1 VTDSHGMNGEQAA
14 FCRAECPR
22 LVGTLTLYCGDRHLA
37 EELAQEALARA
48 CRSWPR
54 VQTMTA
60 PGAWV
65 HRVAINLANRHF
77 RRRRVALGAVR
88 RHASSISPVHDDGD
102 VAAAVAVRAA
112 VAALPLRQRTALVL
126 RYYSDLPVAQVA
138 AAMGCAEGTV
148 KALTHKAVGALRAH
162 GGLLDTSEVIDER

>member
-1 VTDSHGMNGEQAA
+1 MTDSGMSGEQAA
-14 FCRAECPR
+14 FCRVEHPR
-22 LVGTLTLYCGDRHLA
+22 LVGTLTLYCGNRYLA

-54 VQTMTA
+54 VQAMAA

-77 RRRRVALGAVR
+77 RRRRVALGALR
-88 RHASSISPVHDDGD
+88 RHTASASTVHHDND
-102 VAAAVAVRAA
+102 VAAAVAIRTA

-126 RYYSDLPVAQVA
+126 RYYSDLLVAEVA
-138 AAMGCAEGTV
+138 VAMGCAEGTV
-148 KALTHKAVGALRAH
+148 KALTHKAVWALRER
-162 GGLLDTSEVIDER
+162 GGLLDTPEGINGH